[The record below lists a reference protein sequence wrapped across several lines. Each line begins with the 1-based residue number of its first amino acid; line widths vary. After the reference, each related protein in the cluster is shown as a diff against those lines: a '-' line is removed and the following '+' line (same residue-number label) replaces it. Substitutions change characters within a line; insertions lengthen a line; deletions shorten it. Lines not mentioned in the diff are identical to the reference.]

1 MQSDCESHKRGLH
14 STIILTAQ
22 APEAVMSVLQC
33 VYKQQ
38 GVSPEFWGKE
48 RSSTAPRCQHQ
59 PCESVTMCV
68 QAERDA
74 RRYAAFERKAG
85 LTSQAERLKSSM
97 KESQLVNFRAE
108 TKSR

>member
-1 MQSDCESHKRGLH
+1 MCVQAARG
-14 STIILTAQ
+14 
-22 APEAVMSVLQC
+22 VNKVW
-33 VYKQQ
+33 V
-38 GVSPEFWGKE
+38 KE
-48 RSSTAPRCQHQ
+48 RTDGHHLCQHQ
-59 PCESVTMCV
+59 PCESVTVCV